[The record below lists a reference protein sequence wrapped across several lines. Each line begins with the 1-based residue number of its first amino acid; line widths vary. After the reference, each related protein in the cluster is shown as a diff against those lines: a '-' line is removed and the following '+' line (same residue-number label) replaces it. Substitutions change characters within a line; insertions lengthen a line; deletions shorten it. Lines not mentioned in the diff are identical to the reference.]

1 MNIIE
6 VENLAAF
13 GRRLAEYRISKNL
26 KQADLADRVGI
37 SIGTLARIEA
47 GEDTRFSNIL
57 RVLYFFGLDKRLVDV
72 VPDQSNSPMEQLR
85 NGNNKRKRCRRKTE
99 SQTAWHWGDE

>member
-6 VENLAAF
+6 TENLAAF
-13 GRRLAEYRISKNL
+13 GRRLAGYRISKNL
-26 KQADLADRVGI
+26 KQADLALHVGI

-57 RVLYFFGLDKRLVDV
+57 KILNFFDLDKRLIDV
-72 VPDQSNSPMEQLR
+72 VPDQSNSPMEQVR
-85 NGNNKRKRCRRKTE
+85 NKRNKRKRCRRKTE
-99 SQTAWHWGDE
+99 PQTPWHWGDE